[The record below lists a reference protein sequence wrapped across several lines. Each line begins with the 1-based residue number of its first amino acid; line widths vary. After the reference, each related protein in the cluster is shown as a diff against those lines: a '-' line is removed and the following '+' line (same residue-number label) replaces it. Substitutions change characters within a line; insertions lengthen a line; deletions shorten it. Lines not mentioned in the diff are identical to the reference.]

1 MKTQTPATAPVKFA
15 PANRKM
21 ILSFRA
27 CREISCYAGLI
38 LNKVQ
43 AALVTNYYSLINQ
56 EMNYIKHLTGFFEKV
71 SADYDLNPT
80 HISLYM
86 AIFQLWNQNRF
97 QNPISISR
105 DELMRISK
113 IASTATYHKCMKDLT
128 EREYVIYKPSFNPF
142 KGSILEVCNLDFYT
156 KPVPKKEL
164 KKRSTSSKNDQV
176 IKQVNERVTKQAL
189 NKHQTS
195 SKHVPYINNINN
207 TNIINLD
214 KQEISKNEKKLNFTN
229 SIFDE
234 VQESDL
240 KVEKEK
246 QKKLREKNKKK
257 DENHSSVTSSGSLSR
272 PIGIEKSISK
282 HSKPTLVEAQI
293 YFLKKNFSEIEAQ
306 RFFNYFESNGWL
318 VGGKTKM
325 KDWKAAARN
334 WMLNTKKFGY
344 KPNTSVSKETKTIN
358 LNPNHLH
365 VTNQKNYGEAL

>member
-1 MKTQTPATAPVKFA
+1 
-15 PANRKM
+15 
-21 ILSFRA
+21 
-27 CREISCYAGLI
+27 
-38 LNKVQ
+38 
-43 AALVTNYYSLINQ
+43 
-56 EMNYIKHLTGFFEKV
+56 MNYIKHLTGFFEKV

-128 EREYVIYKPSFNPF
+128 ERGYVIYKPSFNPF

-164 KKRSTSSKNDQV
+164 KKHATKSKNNQV
-176 IKQVNERVTKQAL
+176 IEQVDEQLTEQAL

-195 SKHVPYINNINN
+195 SKHVPYINIINN
-207 TNIINLD
+207 TNSINLD
-214 KQEISKNEKKLNFTN
+214 KQEISKNEEKLISGN
-229 SIFDE
+229 SNFDE
-234 VQESDL
+234 VVETDL
-240 KVEKEK
+240 KVEYEKEK
-246 QKKLREKNKKK
+246 CHAELVEVKLREIKKK
-257 DENHSSVTSSGSLSR
+257 VE
-272 PIGIEKSISK
+272 IEKT
-282 HSKPTLVEAQI
+282 KPTLEETQI
-293 YFLKKNFSEIEAQ
+293 YFLEKNFPEIEAQ

-318 VGGKTKM
+318 VGGRTKM

-334 WMLNTKKFGY
+334 WMLNSKKFS
-344 KPNTSVSKETKTIN
+344 KNQITDSASSSRAQSRESV
-358 LNPNHLH
+358 LVPNHLH

>member
-1 MKTQTPATAPVKFA
+1 
-15 PANRKM
+15 
-21 ILSFRA
+21 
-27 CREISCYAGLI
+27 
-38 LNKVQ
+38 
-43 AALVTNYYSLINQ
+43 
-56 EMNYIKHLTGFFEKV
+56 MNYIKHLTGFFEKV

-164 KKRSTSSKNDQV
+164 KKHATKSKNDQV
-176 IKQVNERVTKQAL
+176 IEQVDEQVTKQAL

-207 TNIINLD
+207 TNIINLA
-214 KQEISKNEKKLNFTN
+214 KQENLKNEKKLIFTN

-240 KVEKEK
+240 KVEEEKE
-246 QKKLREKNKKK
+246 KKLREKKKK
-257 DENHSSVTSSGSLSR
+257 IFSNNSAVISSDCLSR

-282 HSKPTLVEAQI
+282 HSKPTLEEAQI
-293 YFLKKNFSEIEAQ
+293 YFLEKNFTEIEAQ

-318 VGGKTKM
+318 VGGRTKM

-334 WMLNTKKFGY
+334 WMLNTKKFKSRHPELVEG
-344 KPNTSVSKETKTIN
+344 

>member
-1 MKTQTPATAPVKFA
+1 
-15 PANRKM
+15 
-21 ILSFRA
+21 
-27 CREISCYAGLI
+27 
-38 LNKVQ
+38 
-43 AALVTNYYSLINQ
+43 
-56 EMNYIKHLTGFFEKV
+56 MNYIKHLTGFFEKV

-128 EREYVIYKPSFNPF
+128 ERGYVIYKPSFNPF

-164 KKRSTSSKNDQV
+164 KKHATKSKNNQV
-176 IKQVNERVTKQAL
+176 IEQVDEQLTEQAL

-195 SKHVPYINNINN
+195 SKHVPYINIINN
-207 TNIINLD
+207 TNSINLD
-214 KQEISKNEKKLNFTN
+214 KQEISKNEEKLISGN
-229 SIFDE
+229 SNFDE
-234 VQESDL
+234 VVETDL
-240 KVEKEK
+240 KVEYEKEK
-246 QKKLREKNKKK
+246 CHAELVEVKLREIKKK
-257 DENHSSVTSSGSLSR
+257 VE
-272 PIGIEKSISK
+272 IEKT
-282 HSKPTLVEAQI
+282 KPTLEETQI
-293 YFLKKNFSEIEAQ
+293 FFLEKNFSEIEAQ

-318 VGGKTKM
+318 VGGRTKM

-334 WMLNTKKFGY
+334 WMLNTKKFS
-344 KPNTSVSKETKTIN
+344 KNQITDSASSSRAQSRESV
-358 LNPNHLH
+358 LVPNHLH

>member
-1 MKTQTPATAPVKFA
+1 
-15 PANRKM
+15 
-21 ILSFRA
+21 
-27 CREISCYAGLI
+27 
-38 LNKVQ
+38 
-43 AALVTNYYSLINQ
+43 
-56 EMNYIKHLTGFFEKV
+56 MNYIKHLTGFFEKV

-128 EREYVIYKPSFNPF
+128 DREYVIYKPSFNPF
-142 KGSILEVCNLDFYT
+142 KGSILEVCKLDFYT

-164 KKRSTSSKNDQV
+164 KKRATKSKNDQV
-176 IKQVNERVTKQAL
+176 IEQVDEQLTEQVL

-195 SKHVPYINNINN
+195 SKHVPYINIINN
-207 TNIINLD
+207 TNSINLD
-214 KQEISKNEKKLNFTN
+214 KQEILKNEEKLISGN
-229 SIFDE
+229 SNFDE
-234 VQESDL
+234 VVETDL

-246 QKKLREKNKKK
+246 KLREKKKNIG
-257 DENHSSVTSSGSLSR
+257 EASLSCQAESR
-272 PIGIEKSISK
+272 P
-282 HSKPTLVEAQI
+282 SKPTLEETEI
-293 YFLKKNFSEIEAQ
+293 YFLEKNFPEIEAQ

-318 VGGKTKM
+318 VGGRTKM

-334 WMLNTKKFGY
+334 WMLNAKKFS
-344 KPNTSVSKETKTIN
+344 KNENKNTTLSSRAQSRESV
-358 LNPNHLH
+358 LVPNHLH

>member
-1 MKTQTPATAPVKFA
+1 
-15 PANRKM
+15 
-21 ILSFRA
+21 
-27 CREISCYAGLI
+27 
-38 LNKVQ
+38 
-43 AALVTNYYSLINQ
+43 
-56 EMNYIKHLTGFFEKV
+56 
-71 SADYDLNPT
+71 
-80 HISLYM
+80 M

-164 KKRSTSSKNDQV
+164 KKRSTKSKNDQV
-176 IKQVNERVTKQAL
+176 IEQVNEQVTKQAL

-207 TNIINLD
+207 TNIINLA
-214 KQEISKNEKKLNFTN
+214 KQEISKNVKKSIFTN

-234 VQESDL
+234 VEEKDL
-240 KVEKEK
+240 KVELKEE
-246 QKKLREKNKKK
+246 KKLREKKKK
-257 DENHSSVTSSGSLSR
+257 VE
-272 PIGIEKSISK
+272 IEK
-282 HSKPTLVEAQI
+282 SKPTLEETQI
-293 YFLKKNFSEIEAQ
+293 YFLEKKFPEIEAQ

-318 VGGKTKM
+318 VGGRTKM

-334 WMLNTKKFGY
+334 WMLNARKFEN
-344 KPNTSVSKETKTIN
+344 KTNASAQTEPKTIN
-358 LNPNHLH
+358 LNPKHLH

>member
-1 MKTQTPATAPVKFA
+1 
-15 PANRKM
+15 
-21 ILSFRA
+21 
-27 CREISCYAGLI
+27 
-38 LNKVQ
+38 
-43 AALVTNYYSLINQ
+43 
-56 EMNYIKHLTGFFEKV
+56 
-71 SADYDLNPT
+71 
-80 HISLYM
+80 M

-113 IASTATYHKCMKDLT
+113 ISSTATYHKCMKDLT

-142 KGSILEVCNLDFYT
+142 KGSVLEVCNLDFYS

-164 KKRSTSSKNDQV
+164 KKRATKSKNDQV
-176 IKQVNERVTKQAL
+176 IEQVNEQVTKQAL

-207 TNIINLD
+207 TNIINIA
-214 KQEISKNEKKLNFTN
+214 KQENLKNEKKLIFTN

-246 QKKLREKNKKK
+246 EKKLREKKKK
-257 DENHSSVTSSGSLSR
+257 IEEAALSSRAQSR
-272 PIGIEKSISK
+272 PP
-282 HSKPTLVEAQI
+282 KPTLEEAQI
-293 YFLKKNFSEIEAQ
+293 YFLEKKFPEVEAQ

-318 VGGKTKM
+318 VGGRTKM

-334 WMLNTKKFGY
+334 WMLNTKKFGN
-344 KPNTSVSKETKTIN
+344 KPNNSVRTETKTIN

>member
-1 MKTQTPATAPVKFA
+1 
-15 PANRKM
+15 
-21 ILSFRA
+21 
-27 CREISCYAGLI
+27 
-38 LNKVQ
+38 
-43 AALVTNYYSLINQ
+43 
-56 EMNYIKHLTGFFEKV
+56 MNYIKHLTGFFEKV
-71 SADYDLNPT
+71 SVDYDLNPT

-156 KPVPKKEL
+156 KPMPKKEL
-164 KKRSTSSKNDQV
+164 KKRATKSKNDQV
-176 IKQVNERVTKQAL
+176 IEQVNEQVTKQAL

-207 TNIINLD
+207 TNIINIA
-214 KQEISKNEKKLNFTN
+214 KQENLKNEKKLIFTN

-240 KVEKEK
+240 KVELKEEMLAFDNTDK
-246 QKKLREKNKKK
+246 KQTEKSCQKKLREKKKK
-257 DENHSSVTSSGSLSR
+257 NFSNDSSAISSEV
-272 PIGIEKSISK
+272 EKLVSK
-282 HSKPTLVEAQI
+282 FSKPTLGEAQI
-293 YFLKKNFSEIEAQ
+293 YFLEKNFPEIEAQ

-318 VGGKTKM
+318 VGGRTKM

-334 WMLNTKKFGY
+334 WMLNAKKFS
-344 KPNTSVSKETKTIN
+344 KDEKSNSTLSVRAESRTIN

-365 VTNQKNYGEAL
+365 VTNHKNYGEAL

>member
-1 MKTQTPATAPVKFA
+1 
-15 PANRKM
+15 
-21 ILSFRA
+21 
-27 CREISCYAGLI
+27 
-38 LNKVQ
+38 
-43 AALVTNYYSLINQ
+43 
-56 EMNYIKHLTGFFEKV
+56 MNYIKHLTGFFEKV

-164 KKRSTSSKNDQV
+164 KKHATKSKNNQV
-176 IKQVNERVTKQAL
+176 IEQVDEQLTEQAL

-195 SKHVPYINNINN
+195 SKHVPYINIINN
-207 TNIINLD
+207 TNSINLD
-214 KQEISKNEKKLNFTN
+214 KQEISKNENKLNFTN

-240 KVEKEK
+240 KVELKEE
-246 QKKLREKNKKK
+246 KKLREKKKK
-257 DENHSSVTSSGSLSR
+257 VE
-272 PIGIEKSISK
+272 IEK
-282 HSKPTLVEAQI
+282 SKPTLEETQI
-293 YFLKKNFSEIEAQ
+293 YFLEKNFPEIEAQ

-318 VGGKTKM
+318 VGGRTKM

-334 WMLNTKKFGY
+334 WMLNAKKFGN
-344 KPNTSVSKETKTIN
+344 KPNNSVRTETKTIN

>member
-1 MKTQTPATAPVKFA
+1 
-15 PANRKM
+15 
-21 ILSFRA
+21 
-27 CREISCYAGLI
+27 
-38 LNKVQ
+38 
-43 AALVTNYYSLINQ
+43 
-56 EMNYIKHLTGFFEKV
+56 MNYIIHLTGFFEKV

-128 EREYVIYKPSFNPF
+128 ERGYVIYKPSFNPF

-164 KKRSTSSKNDQV
+164 KKHATKSKNNQV
-176 IKQVNERVTKQAL
+176 IEQVDEQLTEQAL

-195 SKHVPYINNINN
+195 SKHVPYINIINN
-207 TNIINLD
+207 TNSINLD
-214 KQEISKNEKKLNFTN
+214 KQEISKNEEKLISGN
-229 SIFDE
+229 SNFDE
-234 VQESDL
+234 VVETDL
-240 KVEKEK
+240 KEE
-246 QKKLREKNKKK
+246 KKLREKKKK
-257 DENHSSVTSSGSLSR
+257 FEINKTTPSL
-272 PIGIEKSISK
+272 EE
-282 HSKPTLVEAQI
+282 TQI
-293 YFLKKNFSEIEAQ
+293 YFLEKNFPEIEAQ

-318 VGGKTKM
+318 VGGRTKM

-334 WMLNTKKFGY
+334 WMLNTKKFGN
-344 KPNTSVSKETKTIN
+344 KPNNSVRTETKTIN

>member
-1 MKTQTPATAPVKFA
+1 
-15 PANRKM
+15 
-21 ILSFRA
+21 
-27 CREISCYAGLI
+27 
-38 LNKVQ
+38 
-43 AALVTNYYSLINQ
+43 
-56 EMNYIKHLTGFFEKV
+56 MNYIKHLTGFFEKV

-164 KKRSTSSKNDQV
+164 KKRATKSKNDQV
-176 IKQVNERVTKQAL
+176 IEQVNEQVTKQVL

-195 SKHVPYINNINN
+195 SKHVPYINIINN
-207 TNIINLD
+207 TNSINLD
-214 KQEISKNEKKLNFTN
+214 KQEISKNENKLNFTN

-234 VQESDL
+234 VKESDL
-240 KVEKEK
+240 KFEKEK
-246 QKKLREKNKKK
+246 EMLAFDNTDKKQTEKSCQKKLREKKKK
-257 DENHSSVTSSGSLSR
+257 NFSNDSSVISSEV
-272 PIGIEKSISK
+272 EKPISK
-282 HSKPTLVEAQI
+282 QSKPTLEETQI
-293 YFLKKNFSEIEAQ
+293 YFLEKNFPEIEAQ

-318 VGGKTKM
+318 VGGRTKM

-334 WMLNTKKFGY
+334 WMLNAKKFKSRHPELVEG
-344 KPNTSVSKETKTIN
+344 